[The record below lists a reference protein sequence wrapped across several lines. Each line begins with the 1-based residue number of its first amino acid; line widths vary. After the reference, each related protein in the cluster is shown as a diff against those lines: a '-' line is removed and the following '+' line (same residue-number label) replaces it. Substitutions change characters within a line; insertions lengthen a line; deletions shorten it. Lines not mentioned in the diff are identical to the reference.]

1 VQIGIVGGNGKA
13 IVTRYVKAKGAPPMS
28 RLAIG
33 GLSALLALATALPA
47 AALDRRVTLINN
59 TGFTIVEFYGSNT
72 GVDSWQEDI
81 LGADVLP
88 SGSSVVINF
97 DDATGYCMFDFRA
110 VFEDGDVLERGDVN
124 ICEIATFT
132 YE

>member
-1 VQIGIVGGNGKA
+1 MI
-13 IVTRYVKAKGAPPMS
+13 
-28 RLAIG
+28 RLA
-33 GLSALLALATALPA
+33 LSAALTLATALPA
-47 AALDRRVTLINN
+47 AALDRRVRIINN

-72 GVDSWQEDI
+72 GSDTWEEDI
-81 LGADVLP
+81 LGSDVLP

-110 VFEDGDVLERGDVN
+110 VFDDGDVLERGGVN
-124 ICEIATFT
+124 VCETETFT

>member
-1 VQIGIVGGNGKA
+1 MI
-13 IVTRYVKAKGAPPMS
+13 
-28 RLAIG
+28 RLA
-33 GLSALLALATALPA
+33 LATARAIATALPA
-47 AALDRRVTLINN
+47 AALDRRVRIINN

-72 GVDSWQEDI
+72 RSDTWEEDI
-81 LGADVLP
+81 LGSDVLP

-110 VFEDGDVLERGDVN
+110 VFDDGDVLERGGVN
-124 ICEIATFT
+124 VCETETFT

>member
-1 VQIGIVGGNGKA
+1 MI
-13 IVTRYVKAKGAPPMS
+13 
-28 RLAIG
+28 RLA
-33 GLSALLALATALPA
+33 LATALAIATALPA
-47 AALDRRVTLINN
+47 AALDRRVRIINN

-72 GVDSWQEDI
+72 GSDTWEEDI
-81 LGADVLP
+81 LGSDVLP

-110 VFEDGDVLERGDVN
+110 VFDDGDVLERGGVN
-124 ICEIATFT
+124 VCETETFT

>member
-1 VQIGIVGGNGKA
+1 VI
-13 IVTRYVKAKGAPPMS
+13 
-28 RLAIG
+28 RLA
-33 GLSALLALATALPA
+33 LATALAIATALPA
-47 AALDRRVTLINN
+47 AALDRRVRIINN

-72 GVDSWQEDI
+72 GSDTWEEDI
-81 LGADVLP
+81 LGSDVLP

-110 VFEDGDVLERGDVN
+110 VFDDGDVLERGGVN
-124 ICEIATFT
+124 VCETETFT